1 MRQLWVVLGSVMVLW
16 GLATAPA
23 HADEIEVRAD
33 EWLPYN
39 GGTNLKP
46 PGYMIEMAMAIAARN
61 GHTIDYRHMPWDAA
75 KDAVRDGQFDCVV
88 GAYASEAEGMALPKR
103 GWGKANNAFFAL
115 NDSTWRYTGMDSL
128 KEVRVGVVEDYD
140 YDDGEFDAYIEANR
154 NDPNK
159 VVVVPVVGRAIVK
172 LIARLFGK
180 KIDVFVEDA
189 NVAASGFA
197 QAKVEPGRIVEVGVM
212 GEPEDV
218 YIACTD
224 NAKGQQYAQ
233 MFDQGLDQL
242 VKSGELARILAQ
254 YGVADWT
261 KNVER

>member
-1 MRQLWVVLGSVMVLW
+1 MRQLWVVLCSVITWM
-16 GLATAPA
+16 GLASTPVQ
-23 HADEIEVRAD
+23 ADEIEIRAD

-46 PGYMIEMAMAIAARN
+46 PGYMIEMAIAIAARN

-75 KDAVRDGQFDCVV
+75 KSAVRDGQFDCVV

-115 NDSTWRYTGMDSL
+115 NDSQWRYTGMDSL
-128 KEVRVGVVEDYD
+128 KSVRIGVVDGYD

-154 NDPNK
+154 NDPSK

-180 KIDVFVEDA
+180 QIDVFLEDT

-197 QAKVEPGRIVEVGVM
+197 QAKVEPGRIVQVGAL

-218 YIACTD
+218 YIACTN
-224 NAKGQQYAQ
+224 NAKGQQYVQ

-242 VKSGELARILAQ
+242 ASSGELARILAH